1 MSLIPRA
8 IVRRT
13 RAALPPAAALAL
25 LAAALA
31 GLLASGGCRRESPA
45 EPAAAPVEPTA
56 AVLQLAADLRNNDLA
71 AYARHALP
79 PALHARMASAWQDGR
94 TIWPLTELPLDDRL
108 PAFITAL
115 AAADAE
121 KDLLAAYQH
130 QFAGADRELR
140 SAAATLGLFAGQYV
154 REAGDYSPA
163 EREHY
168 LQLVTALSQWARQA
182 PLADGARAKAAIRQL
197 TAAARLTALA
207 GGTDAFHRLGM
218 ERSLGRL
225 GPFFGRF
232 KQVLVGYGLDFDQA
246 LDGVQVALVEQT
258 GDRARVSLDYTLA
271 GQPIRAEVRLERRD
285 GHWYLSDLLRH
296 AETAA
301 GPEPVAPEAPATPA
315 AGDRQAPELTVR

>member
-8 IVRRT
+8 IVQRT
-13 RAALPPAAALAL
+13 KATLLLAAALAL
-25 LAAALA
+25 LAMVVLAA
-31 GLLASGGCRRESPA
+31 LLASGGCQRESPVDPS
-45 EPAAAPVEPTA
+45 PAAVEPTA
-56 AVLQLAADLRNNDLA
+56 AVLQLAGDLRRNDLA
-71 AYARHALP
+71 GYARHALP
-79 PALHARMASAWQDGR
+79 PALHARMVAAWRDGR

-115 AAADAE
+115 AAADSE
-121 KDLLAAYQH
+121 KQLLSAYQR

-182 PLADGARAKAAIRQL
+182 PLAGGARARAAIPQL
-197 TAAARLTALA
+197 TAAARLTGLA
-207 GGTDAFHRLGM
+207 GGAGTFHRLGM

-232 KQVLVGYGLDFDQA
+232 KQVLVGYGLDFDRT
-246 LDGVQVALVEQT
+246 LDGVRVALIEQS

-271 GQPIRAEVRLERRD
+271 GQSVSAQVRLERRD
-285 GHWYLSDLLRH
+285 GRWYLSDLLRH
-296 AETAA
+296 AEAAA
-301 GPEPVAPEAPATPA
+301 GPVPATPA
-315 AGDRQAPELTVR
+315 VPGGAAEEPSAPELTAR